1 MAFWVSD
8 RTALHVFLFLEGQE
22 KQFLLLNRPRA
33 KCFLV
38 DAVHLHRY
46 LVYVRVQLW
55 DRVCGTNV
63 AVFHF
68 DERVFYLWGDEQD
81 VGDEFPAGVVL
92 SLV

>member
-22 KQFLLLNRPRA
+22 KQFLRLNRPRA

-92 SLV
+92 PLV